1 MTLDLKI
8 QETLKIIMAVVK
20 IQLMEQITKRDK

>member
-8 QETLKIIMAVVK
+8 QETLEIIMAVVK